1 MMELIQIQMKTIIRF
16 TTFRNYCFLT
26 SFVLV
31 ALFFVPSFTLAAT
44 MSVSPNTGVY
54 VAGKTFTVR
63 VVVNTDGKPVN
74 AAEGTLKFN
83 PQELT
88 VVSVDKSNSIFNLW
102 VTEPT
107 FSNSAG
113 TITFSGG
120 MPSGYTGSA
129 GTIFNVTF
137 RTTSAS
143 TARVSMTS
151 GSVLANDGMGT
162 NVLSGMNGGTFTIQA
177 PTSQPVAEVV
187 EYVAPANTP
196 GAPVIQSATHKDEA
210 GWSNQKN
217 ATLSWNLPND
227 ITAVRT
233 SLDNSKSSIPT
244 KVYDNPIS
252 NITLNDLSEGVSY
265 FHIQFKNAD
274 GWGKV
279 SHYRLGIDSQKPA
292 SFVINQSEDNDFT
305 NPIQTLKLETKDETS
320 GVNLYKI
327 KIDNQ
332 EVYDY
337 FDEEEKGLVQLPT
350 LLPGYHSIIIEAF
363 DRAGNSIIASNSFT
377 ILAFDRPTFTEYP
390 REISEEVIP
399 VIKGLTRPDS
409 QVEISV
415 QKIGTEPTNY
425 ILKSNKDGI
434 FIFIPEGK
442 FTNGVYELS
451 ARSTDQFG
459 AKSEISETIRI
470 AVQQPGYVRIGNF
483 LVNLLSVV
491 IPLIAMSALLLL
503 FIWFLIVRMKGFK
516 KKLFR
521 ESSEAH
527 AILSREFTILHEVLQ
542 THEADIL
549 NSRKTK
555 KLTKAEVDLMIAMKS
570 ALNSAQAN
578 VEKEISDVEEMVQ
591 KKHK

>member
-1 MMELIQIQMKTIIRF
+1 MLGLILIQMKIIIKLI
-16 TTFRNYCFLT
+16 TLRNYCFAI
-26 SFVLV
+26 SFIL
-31 ALFFVPSFTLAAT
+31 AILFLVPSFTLAAT
-44 MSVSPNTGVY
+44 MSISPNTGVY

-63 VVVNTDGKPVN
+63 VVVNTEVKPVN
-74 AAEGTLKFN
+74 AAEGTIKFN

-88 VVSVDKSNSIFNLW
+88 VVSIDKSSSIFNLW

-177 PTSQPVAEVV
+177 PTSQPAAEIV

-196 GAPVIQSATHKDEA
+196 NAPVIQSSTHKDEA
-210 GWSNQKN
+210 SWSNQKN
-217 ATLSWNLPND
+217 ATLSWNLPNG

-244 KVYDNPIS
+244 KVYDNPIN

-279 SHYRLGIDSQKPA
+279 SHYRLGVDSQKPT
-292 SFVINQSEDNDFT
+292 SFVITQSNENDFT
-305 NPIQTLKLETKDETS
+305 NPVQTLKLDAKDDTS

-327 KIDNQ
+327 KIDN
-332 EVYDY
+332 EEPYEYV
-337 FDEEEKGLVQLPT
+337 DEKNKGLVQLPS
-350 LLPGYHSIIIEAF
+350 LLPGYHSVIIEAF
-363 DRAGNSIIASNSFT
+363 DSAGNSIIASHSFT

-409 QVEISV
+409 QVEVSV
-415 QKIGTEPTNY
+415 HKIGTEPTNY
-425 ILKSNKDGI
+425 VLKSDKDGV
-434 FIFIPEGK
+434 FILIPEGK

-451 ARSTDQFG
+451 ARATDQFG
-459 AKSEISETIRI
+459 AKSEVSEIIRI
-470 AVQQPGYVRIGNF
+470 AVQQPGYVRIGTF

-503 FIWFLIVRMKGFK
+503 FVWFLIMRMKGFK
-516 KKLFR
+516 KKVFK
-521 ESSEAH
+521 ESSEALS
-527 AILSREFTILHEVLQ
+527 ILNREFTLLYEILQ
-542 THEADIL
+542 THETNIL

-555 KLTKAEVDLMIAMKS
+555 KLTRAEEDLMTAMKS
-570 ALNSAQAN
+570 ALNSAQFN

-591 KKHK
+591 KKRK

>member
-1 MMELIQIQMKTIIRF
+1 MKTIIRF
-16 TTFRNYCFLT
+16 TMSRNYCFLI
-26 SFVLV
+26 SFVIG

-196 GAPVIQSATHKDEA
+196 SAPVIQSATHRDEA

-217 ATLSWNLPND
+217 ATLSWNLPNG

-244 KVYDNPIS
+244 KVYDNPIN
-252 NITLNDLSEGVSY
+252 NITLNDLSDGVSY
-265 FHIQFKNAD
+265 FHIQFKNVD

-279 SHYRLGIDSQKPA
+279 SHYRLGVDSQKPT
-292 SFVINQSEDNDFT
+292 SFSVTQSDDNDFT
-305 NPIQTLKLETKDETS
+305 NPIQTLKLEAKDEMS

-327 KIDNQ
+327 KIDN
-332 EVYDY
+332 EEPYEY
-337 FDEEEKGLVQLPT
+337 IDEELKGLVQLPT
-350 LLPGYHSIIIEAF
+350 LLPGYHAVIIEAF
-363 DRAGNSIIASNSFT
+363 DRAGNSIIASYSFT
-377 ILAFDRPTFTEYP
+377 ILSFDRPIFTDYP
-390 REISEEVIP
+390 REINEEVIP

-409 QVEISV
+409 QVEVSV
-415 QKIGTEPTNY
+415 QKIGTESTNY
-425 ILKSNKDGI
+425 VLKSDKDGV
-434 FIFIPEGK
+434 FIFIPEGT

-491 IPLIAMSALLLL
+491 IPLIAMSVLLLL
-503 FIWFLIVRMKGFK
+503 LIWFLVVRMKGFK
-516 KKLFR
+516 KKVFR

-527 AILSREFTILHEVLQ
+527 LILSREFTILHEVLQ

-555 KLTKAEVDLMIAMKS
+555 KLTKAEEDLMIAMKS
-570 ALNSAQAN
+570 ALNSAQVN

-591 KKHK
+591 KKRK